1 MIVSPTCV
9 MTEARCRG
17 KRSVRSTRVIFPCPK
32 KRCRGSNAAS
42 SSRDLSGCQRCQ
54 HGGGRALGFGV
65 HVLVCVVCVCVGGAV
80 VWGRGDIGLCKTKAG
95 RHPNRGRGRPSH
107 QVASNSAHVA
117 LDVRQR
123 RAPAGSVLPLVKSR
137 GSCGYSQPAGM
148 CSRARG
154 CRGPWRVRLSSSCI
168 SASVGAALQPTEP
181 GPKRGKSIRD
191 LAKIA
196 RHSISGWLVA
206 CARLLLPR
214 APPGTQTARPAH
226 EPPRRGSCCWMS
238 SVLPAVKICTCQP
251 AARARAPGRALS
263 SCCSSPILF
272 RSNAGCSSFSHGDI
286 AGRRARA
293 GNSSHQALAAGCR
306 LPGLTEACR
315 GFAAVQTRR
324 RRARCVAVTRG

>member
-32 KRCRGSNAAS
+32 AS
-42 SSRDLSGCQRCQ
+42 SSRDFSGCQHCQ

-65 HVLVCVVCVCVGGAV
+65 HVLVCLVCACVGGAV

-137 GSCGYSQPAGM
+137 GSCEYSQPAGM

-196 RHSISGWLVA
+196 RH
-206 CARLLLPR
+206 
-214 APPGTQTARPAH
+214 
-226 EPPRRGSCCWMS
+226 
-238 SVLPAVKICTCQP
+238 
-251 AARARAPGRALS
+251 ARACCFLEPRPEHKRPG
-263 SCCSSPILF
+263 PHT
-272 RSNAGCSSFSHGDI
+272 N
-286 AGRRARA
+286 RRAGGA
-293 GNSSHQALAAGCR
+293 AAG
-306 LPGLTEACR
+306 
-315 GFAAVQTRR
+315 
-324 RRARCVAVTRG
+324 